1 MNKSI
6 EVDSKL
12 EENVKPTTG
21 VNNTEVFLILSLT
34 LISLNTGDIHQIHKG

>member
-12 EENVKPTTG
+12 EEDIKPTTG

-34 LISLNTGDIHQIHKG
+34 LISLNTGDIHQILKG

>member
-12 EENVKPTTG
+12 EENGVTG

-34 LISLNTGDIHQIHKG
+34 LISLNTGDIHQILKG